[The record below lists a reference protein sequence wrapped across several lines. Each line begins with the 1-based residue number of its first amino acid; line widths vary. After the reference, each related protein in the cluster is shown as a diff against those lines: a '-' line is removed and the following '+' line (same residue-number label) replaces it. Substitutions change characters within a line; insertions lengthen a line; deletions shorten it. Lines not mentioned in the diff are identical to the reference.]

1 MAWDYYDFH
10 EGRGYTRAEF
20 EGLVTA
26 CAAQLRERVPALRAR
41 QQGDAGAREAAMREA
56 GPRVAALSRNS
67 VRLLALM
74 AACFRTGAVFVSL
87 NWRLSPHELEALLDD
102 CDPSLLYVQGEFR
115 PQVAATRVP
124 CLDPDAGFGEGRF
137 EGRDAPDAQLGMLLY
152 TSGTSGK
159 PKGVMLTLGNLR
171 AGSRN
176 FRAVADIRPESV
188 LLCDAPMFHTIGLV
202 AISHT
207 ALMTGARVLF
217 SPAFKPDDTIA
228 RIGDPALGI
237 THYFTV
243 PQVAQMLL
251 HAPAFAPQKF
261 ERLRGLFT
269 GGAPLSQELV
279 LEWRG
284 HGVQIVNGY
293 GSSEASTAIHLPL
306 DPTAHLAGKVGSIG
320 LPAPEIEVS
329 LHDHDGHQVAEGEVG
344 EIWLRGPS
352 LTQGYWGKPE
362 ERANCF
368 TDGWFRTGDAARRD
382 ADGCY
387 YIVDRWKDMY
397 ISGGE
402 NVYPAEVE
410 AVIARLPAVLEAA
423 VVGQPDAQWG
433 EVGEAFVVLRP
444 GAALGADELGR
455 YLRAELAGYKCP
467 KQVTFVA
474 ALPRTAS
481 GKVQKTQLRRKA

>member
-1 MAWDYYDFH
+1 MSWQYHDFH
-10 EGRGYTRAEF
+10 HGRGYTSLEF
-20 EGLVTA
+20 EALVGA

-41 QQGDAGAREAAMREA
+41 SAGEA
-56 GPRVAALSRNS
+56 GPRVAALSRNG
-67 VRLLALM
+67 VHLLALM

-87 NWRLSPHELEALLDD
+87 NWRLSAHELESLLAD
-102 CDPSLLYVQGEFR
+102 CDPALLYVQHEFNPLVEGAR
-115 PQVAATRVP
+115 APR
-124 CLDPDAGFGEGRF
+124 LDLDAGFGEGRY
-137 EGRDAPDAQLGMLLY
+137 ESREPPDGQLGMLLY

-176 FRAVADIRPESV
+176 FRAVADIRPTSV

-207 ALMTGARVLF
+207 ALITGAKVLF
-217 SPAFKPDDTIA
+217 SPSFKAEDTIA
-228 RIGDPALGI
+228 RIGDPALDI

-251 HAPAFAPQKF
+251 HAPSFTPQKF
-261 ERLRGLFT
+261 ARLRGLFT

-279 LEWRG
+279 LEWRT

-293 GSSEASTAIHLPL
+293 GSSEASTAIHMPL
-306 DPTAHLAGKVGSIG
+306 DPPAHLASKVGSIG

-329 LHDHDGHQVAEGEVG
+329 LHDHDGHQVAEGEIG

-352 LTQGYWGKPE
+352 VTQGYWGKPE
-362 ERANCF
+362 ERAKSF

-387 YIVDRWKDMY
+387 TIVDRWKDMY

-444 GAALGADELGR
+444 GAALSAGELLT

-467 KQVTFVA
+467 KQVSFID

>member
-1 MAWDYYDFH
+1 MDWDFYDFH
-10 EGRGYTRAEF
+10 DGRGYTRAEF
-20 EGLVTA
+20 ETLVAA
-26 CAAQLRERVPALRAR
+26 CAAQLRERVPSLAAR
-41 QQGDAGAREAAMREA
+41 QAGEAAREP

-67 VRLLALM
+67 VRLLVLM

-87 NWRLSPHELEALLDD
+87 NWRLSPHELEALLAD
-102 CDPSLLYVQGEFR
+102 CDPSLLYMQGEFR
-115 PQVAATRVP
+115 PHVEGARTP
-124 CLDPDAGFGEGRF
+124 CLDLDAGFGDGRY
-137 EGRDAPDAQLGMLLY
+137 ERRDPPDSQLGMLLY

-176 FRAVADIRPESV
+176 FRAVADVGSSSV
-188 LLCDAPMFHTIGLV
+188 MLCDAPMFHTIGLV

-207 ALMTGARVLF
+207 ALVTGAKVLF
-217 SPAFKPDDTIA
+217 SPAFRAEDTIA

-237 THYFTV
+237 THYFSV

-251 HAPAFAPQKF
+251 HAPSFTPQKF
-261 ERLRGLFT
+261 SRLRGLFT

-279 LEWRG
+279 LAWRS
-284 HGVQIVNGY
+284 HGVQVVNGY
-293 GSSEASTAIHLPL
+293 GSSEASTAIHMPL
-306 DPTAHLAGKVGSIG
+306 DPAPHLAAKTGSIG

-329 LHDHDGHQVAEGEVG
+329 LHDHDGHQVAPGEVG

-352 LTQGYWGKPE
+352 VTQGYWRKPE

-382 ADGCY
+382 EDGCY

-410 AVIARLPAVLEAA
+410 AVITRLPAVLEAA
-423 VVGQPDAQWG
+423 VVGQPDEKWG
-433 EVGEAFVVLRP
+433 EVGEAFIVLRP
-444 GAALGADELGR
+444 GATLGAEELGR
-455 YLRAELAGYKCP
+455 YLHVELAGYKCP
-467 KQVTFVA
+467 KQLTFVA

>member
-1 MAWDYYDFH
+1 MDWDFFDFH

-20 EGLVTA
+20 ESLVSA
-26 CAAQLRERVPALRAR
+26 CAAQLRERLPALRAR
-41 QQGDAGAREAAMREA
+41 QASEAVAREV
-56 GPRVAALSRNS
+56 GPRVAALSRNG

-87 NWRLSPHELEALLDD
+87 NWRLSPHELEALLAD
-102 CDPSLLYVQGEFR
+102 CDPGLLYLQGEFR
-115 PQVAATRVP
+115 PQVAGAHVP
-124 CLDPDAGFGEGRF
+124 CIDIDAGFGDGRC
-137 EGRDAPDAQLGMLLY
+137 ERREPPDGQLGMLLY

-176 FRAVADIRPESV
+176 FQAVADIRASSV

-207 ALMTGARVLF
+207 ALVTGARVLF
-217 SPAFKPDDTIA
+217 SPAFRAEDTIA
-228 RIGDPALGI
+228 RIADPAFGI

-251 HAPAFAPQKF
+251 HAPSFAPHKF
-261 ERLRGLFT
+261 ARLRGLFT

-279 LEWRG
+279 REWRG

-293 GSSEASTAIHLPL
+293 GSSEASTAIHMPL
-306 DPTAHLAGKVGSIG
+306 DPPARLAEKAGSIG

-329 LHDHDGHQVAEGEVG
+329 LHDHDGHQVAGGEIG

-352 LTQGYWGKPE
+352 LTQGYWRKPE
-362 ERANCF
+362 EREKCF

-382 ADGCY
+382 EDGCY

-410 AVIARLPAVLEAA
+410 AVITRLPAVLEAA

-444 GAALGADELGR
+444 GATLAADELAR
-455 YLRAELAGYKCP
+455 HLRAELAGYKCP
-467 KQVTFVA
+467 KQLTFVD

>member
-1 MAWDYYDFH
+1 MDWDYYDFH
-10 EGRGYTRAEF
+10 EARGYTRAEF
-20 EGLVTA
+20 ELLVAA
-26 CAAQLRERVPALRAR
+26 CAAQLRERMPALRGR
-41 QQGDAGAREAAMREA
+41 SSGDAATREP
-56 GPRVAALSRNS
+56 GPRVAVLSRNG

-87 NWRLSPHELEALLDD
+87 NWRLRPHELEALLAD
-102 CDPSLLYVQGEFR
+102 CDPALLYLQREFD
-115 PQVAATRVP
+115 PLVAGTRVP
-124 CLDPDAGFGEGRF
+124 CHDLDAGFGEGHYATR
-137 EGRDAPDAQLGMLLY
+137 EPPDGQLGMLLY
-152 TSGTSGK
+152 TSGTSGH

-176 FRAVADIRPESV
+176 FRAVADIRPDSV
-188 LLCDAPMFHTIGLV
+188 LLCDSPMFHTIGLV

-207 ALMTGARVLF
+207 ALMIGAKVLF
-217 SPAFKPDDTIA
+217 SPAFKPELTIE
-228 RIGDPALGI
+228 RIADPALGI

-251 HAPAFAPQKF
+251 HAPSFAPEKF
-261 ERLRGLFT
+261 ARLRGLFT

-279 LEWRG
+279 LEWRA

-293 GSSEASTAIHLPL
+293 GSSEASTAIHMPL
-306 DPTAHLAGKVGSIG
+306 DPPAHLAGKVGSIG

-329 LHDHDGHQVAEGEVG
+329 LHDHDGHQVAAGEVG
-344 EIWLRGPS
+344 EVWLRGPS

-362 ERANCF
+362 ERAKSF

-382 ADGCY
+382 EDGCY
-387 YIVDRWKDMY
+387 TIVDRWKDMY

-410 AVIARLPAVLEAA
+410 AVITRLPAVLEAA

-444 GAALGADELGR
+444 GAELDAEELGR
-455 YLRAELAGYKCP
+455 HLRAELAGYKCP
-467 KQVTFVA
+467 KQISFVA